1 MTVGQ
6 TGEQTSSDSLAL
18 QDRRRSH
25 TEAGP
30 LTPSELELVTRSR
43 LGPEQVCWGQGWGRV
58 WVCVGMQVCACAC
71 ACMRGCCWPP
81 HTFGARA
88 SGVAEPRIS

>member
-1 MTVGQ
+1 MTYPESAVTERMSLKALLASWASTSQVQQAALVSCELWLQVSMTVGQ

-30 LTPSELELVTRSR
+30 LHP
-43 LGPEQVCWGQGWGRV
+43 LG
-58 WVCVGMQVCACAC
+58 A
-71 ACMRGCCWPP
+71 
-81 HTFGARA
+81 GAGHPQQA
-88 SGVAEPRIS
+88 GP